1 MGKQDTIAFFEK
13 LLSTAENNLA
23 AALLRGDLPAAK
35 NIRQKITHYQRALK
49 ALEGWKEGR

>member
-1 MGKQDTIAFFEK
+1 MDKQDTIAFFEK

-35 NIRQKITHYQRALK
+35 NIRQKITHYRRALK
-49 ALEGWKEGR
+49 ALAGWEEGR

>member
-1 MGKQDTIAFFEK
+1 MDKQDTIAFFEK

-23 AALLRGDLPAAK
+23 AALFRGDLPAAK

-49 ALEGWKEGR
+49 ALEGREEDR